1 MGYRSS
7 RPLRFITWLALL
19 AVAAGVAA
27 CGGNGGGAPG
37 GQGDAGGGTAGKVR
51 VVATFYPLAFMA
63 RAVGGDR
70 VEVTEL
76 VPPGTEPHDWEP
88 RPSDVR
94 TVQRA
99 RVFIYNGAGFEPWV
113 DRVLKA
119 AGNDRLVPV
128 NASEGIE
135 LLPAPAGGRGGHGG
149 HAADAAGDGR
159 AGEGHDGGDAGGAAY
174 DPHVWVDPHL
184 SQQQVRNVTEGLIRA
199 DPDGEAVY
207 RANARRLMERLAD
220 LDRRYRELASC
231 PRRDIVVSHA
241 FFTYP
246 AERYGL
252 RQVAIYGNLAPGSE
266 PSPRQMAELAQFIR
280 SRGIRHIF
288 VEPLVDDRAA
298 QVLAAETGAQLLVL
312 NPLEGLTEQDRAAG
326 RDFLS
331 LMEQNL
337 HNLRVAL
344 GCDAR

>member
-37 GQGDAGGGTAGKVR
+37 GQGDAGGGTAGKVQ

-113 DRVLKA
+113 DRVLQA
-119 AGNDRLVPV
+119 AGNDRLVAV

-135 LLPAPAGGRGGHGG
+135 LLPAPAGGSGGHGS
-149 HAADAAGDGR
+149 HAADGAGNGGADG
-159 AGEGHDGGDAGGAAY
+159 GHDHGDPGRAAY

-207 RANARRLMERLAD
+207 RANARRLMERLAG

-231 PRRDIVVSHA
+231 PRRDIVISHA

-252 RQVAIYGNLAPGSE
+252 RQVPIYGSLAPGSE
-266 PSPRQMAELAQFIR
+266 PSPRQMAELARFIR
-280 SRGIRHIF
+280 SRGVRHIF
-288 VEPLVDDRAA
+288 VEPLVNDRAA
-298 QVLAAETGAQLLVL
+298 QVLAAETGAELLVL
-312 NPLEGLTEQDRAAG
+312 NPLEGLTAQDRAAG

-344 GCDAR
+344 G

>member
-1 MGYRSS
+1 MGHRSWRS
-7 RPLRFITWLALL
+7 LRFVTWLALL
-19 AVAAGVAA
+19 AVAAGMTA
-27 CGGNGGGAPG
+27 CGGSGAGVPG
-37 GQGDAGGGTAGKVR
+37 GQEDAGGGTAGKVR

-119 AGNDRLVPV
+119 AGHDGLITV

-135 LLPAPAGGRGGHGG
+135 LLPVPAGGSGGHGG
-149 HAADAAGDGR
+149 PAGDAAGHGR
-159 AGEGHDGGDAGGAAY
+159 AGAGHAGSEGASVAY

-184 SQQQVRNVTEGLIRA
+184 SQQQVRNVVEGLIRA
-199 DPDGEAVY
+199 NPEGEAVY

-231 PRRDIVVSHA
+231 PRREIVVSHA

-246 AERYGL
+246 AKRYGL
-252 RQVAIYGNLAPGSE
+252 RQVTIYGNLAPGSE

-288 VEPLVDDRAA
+288 VEPLVNDRAA

-312 NPLEGLTEQDRAAG
+312 NPLEGLTAQDRAAG
-326 RDFLS
+326 RDFLA